1 MPLRLLIV
9 ACCCSSANALTAHSL
24 VGAPTAHSRASA
36 RCGQPR
42 SLFGRRRKQDSAASA
57 SAPQPVAPPQPG
69 IPKATAS
76 EDTPSRVFDEQDL
89 APSRVFDEQGLAPA
103 ADALSDALSPILT
116 LENREDG
123 WDDVREALR
132 SREKPW
138 QELKKSVMGISK
150 SPAVRWAKVLSDEAA
165 EALGKK

>member
-1 MPLRLLIV
+1 
-9 ACCCSSANALTAHSL
+9 
-24 VGAPTAHSRASA
+24 
-36 RCGQPR
+36 
-42 SLFGRRRKQDSAASA
+42 
-57 SAPQPVAPPQPG
+57 VAPPQPG

-76 EDTPSRVFDEQDL
+76 EDTPSRVFDEQDLAPSRVFDEQDLAPSRVFDEQDLAPSRVFDEQDL